1 MQQPKEDTD
10 WLQLILAD
18 LSEDNELVQSMIDEL
33 DEDARGNAGQKGMPQ
48 TFIDD
53 LERVDKKRLKKE
65 EACPIC
71 TERFLDGEFDILHG
85 GMIWSGA

>member
-1 MQQPKEDTD
+1 MRNLEDENRSLNT
-10 WLQLILAD
+10 IL
-18 LSEDNELVQSMIDEL
+18 
-33 DEDARGNAGQKGMPQ
+33 Q